1 MEGAGFDAT
10 AWLRPSDAARAL
22 GVSIATLMYHVRRG
36 RLGVLV
42 TPLGR
47 LIARADVESFQQA
60 RAARADDAAGE

>member
-1 MEGAGFDAT
+1 MDEGGFDPA
-10 AWLRPSDAARAL
+10 AWLRPSDAARVL
-22 GVSIATLMYHVRRG
+22 GVSKETLTYHVRRG